1 MTPAT
6 FSFVSP
12 CLTTSTL
19 NRCGGDDAV
28 IVNVVSTAPDVSE
41 LFRPMRVA
49 NNLFW
54 EVIE

>member
-28 IVNVVSTAPDVSE
+28 IINVVSTAPDVSE

-49 NNLFW
+49 KNLFR

>member
-19 NRCGGDDAV
+19 NRRGGDKAV

-49 NNLFW
+49 KNLFW